1 MALTRVSG
9 NLIASG
15 VSLTFDAGNA
25 AFPALTTTGDTNTG
39 IFFPAADTIAFTEG
53 GAESMRVDSS
63 GNLGVGTT
71 SPFNANGKNIEVAN
85 STVARIVLNQTGTRK
100 MSIGV
105 GSNVLN
111 IYDETA
117 DAERMRLDSG
127 GNLGLGVTPSAWNS
141 AYKALQFS
149 TTGSLYGEV
158 GEAAVYLGCNVYVD
172 SVGNKYTT
180 TDFATQYSQENG
192 VHKWLTAAS
201 GTAGNAITFT
211 EIMRG
216 VSVNTNNIGN
226 GLLIG
231 TTAFT
236 QAGSVTKVV
245 VADNLSTAYG
255 LGIVASN
262 TGQSYFTQFVVNG
275 SGVGGI
281 TSNGTT
287 TAYNTTSDYRLK
299 NVTGALTGYKERLM
313 SLQPKQGTWKSN
325 GSEFR
330 GFLAHEF
337 AEPYSE
343 SVTGEKDAV
352 DANGKP
358 KMQSMQAS
366 SSEVIA
372 DLVAHIQNLETRLSA
387 LEGN

>member
-172 SVGNKYTT
+172 AVGNKYTT